1 MRGEYM
7 NLSVSLTSGDPIYL
21 QIKEQIK
28 KQIITG
34 LLKEGELLP
43 SIRSLAQTLKISVIT
58 TKRAYDELEQE
69 GLVTSVSGKG
79 TFVSEKNKQSIREVK
94 YRQLEEK
101 VKAVIAEGRSLG
113 LKQAEILQLFEI
125 FYGEESET

>member
-1 MRGEYM
+1 M

-125 FYGEESET
+125 FYGEESEA